1 MKDLSLHLLDTLENS
16 AKAGATVATLTVT
29 WGGTWLHLEITD
41 NGPGLPQSVKA
52 HPTDPFV
59 TTRTDRGIG
68 LGLALLQ
75 AAAEQ
80 TGGQLELGVAPEGGV
95 LLRAAFDFSH
105 CDAQPLG
112 PLEDALTAA
121 MLAWPELDL
130 SVRVGPDLREVLNTR
145 KIKEQ
150 LGTVAI
156 GNTRVQVFLRRL
168 LCRELAPLYHW
179 AATLSLDTGE
189 LKKER
194 YQA

>member
-1 MKDLSLHLLDTLENS
+1 LKDLSLHLLDILENS
-16 AKAGATVATLTVT
+16 AKAGATAATLKMT
-29 WGGTWLHLEITD
+29 WGGTWLHLEMTD
-41 NGPGLPQSVKA
+41 NGPGLPESVKV

-59 TTRTDRGIG
+59 TTRTDRSIG

-80 TGGQLELGVAPEGGV
+80 TGGHLGLGVALEGGV
-95 LLRAAFDFSH
+95 LLHAAFDCGH

-130 SVRVGPDLREVLNTR
+130 SVRVGPELREVLNTQD
-145 KIKEQ
+145 IKEQ
-150 LGTVAI
+150 LGTVDM
-156 GNTRVQVFLRRL
+156 GNTRVQVFLHRL
-168 LCRELAPLYHW
+168 LRRELAPLYDW
-179 AATLSLDTGE
+179 AATLSLNAGE

-194 YQA
+194 HQA